1 LPTHTSRNEAKREKR
16 TDEWSRPRILPQFSQ
31 GAASAPGRERASRA
45 ATAVLLDDARF
56 QRAREPVERLVGRAR
71 RAVRGYARHGA
82 RQARLVMT
90 ALRSMDVDARRKR
103 HGCGERSN
111 CHAAPNSCDRSIYR
125 AGEIQAIVRNCA
137 RRGFPMAKTF
147 LLVSFSAPAC
157 GCVAFFAGLAV
168 VAFGSSAQA
177 QFGVPGAIPPFTMP
191 EAAAGAITAD
201 CYYEWKGRGGRTYQ
215 CPVAPAPPKKP
226 EAKK

>member
-1 LPTHTSRNEAKREKR
+1 MEDALQTHPSRNEAKREKR
-16 TDEWSRPRILPQFSQ
+16 SDEWPRPRILPQSLVL
-31 GAASAPGRERASRA
+31 ASRRFS
-45 ATAVLLDDARF
+45 AR
-56 QRAREPVERLVGRAR
+56 
-71 RAVRGYARHGA
+71 
-82 RQARLVMT
+82 
-90 ALRSMDVDARRKR
+90 ALTRDARRKR
-103 HGCGERSN
+103 HGSADCSN
-111 CHAAPNSCDRSIYR
+111 CQAFPNSCDRSIYR

-157 GCVAFFAGLAV
+157 GCVAFLAGLAV

-215 CPVAPAPPKKP
+215 CPTPAPAPPKKP
-226 EAKK
+226 ETKK

>member
-1 LPTHTSRNEAKREKR
+1 
-16 TDEWSRPRILPQFSQ
+16 
-31 GAASAPGRERASRA
+31 
-45 ATAVLLDDARF
+45 
-56 QRAREPVERLVGRAR
+56 
-71 RAVRGYARHGA
+71 
-82 RQARLVMT
+82 MT
-90 ALRSMDVDARRKR
+90 APRSMDVDSLVTLGASGMAAPNARTVK
-103 HGCGERSN
+103 
-111 CHAAPNSCDRSIYR
+111 PNSCDRPIYR

-137 RRGFPMAKTF
+137 RRGFPVAKTF
-147 LLVSFSAPAC
+147 LLVSFSAPTC
-157 GCVAFFAGLAV
+157 GCVAFLAGLAV

-215 CPVAPAPPKKP
+215 CPAAPAPPKKP